1 MKAEA
6 YVVHG
11 HFITHPVSQKVQTLL
26 HDFKRNPFPGTAVS
40 RMMISA
46 ALRDEVK
53 GTSVPVFEA
62 IRLEQLRLIP

>member
-6 YVVHG
+6 YVLYG
-11 HFITHPVSQKVQTLL
+11 HFITHPVSQKVHTLL
-26 HDFKRNPFPGTAVS
+26 HDLKRNPFTGTAVS

-53 GTSVPVFEA
+53 GTSVPMFEA